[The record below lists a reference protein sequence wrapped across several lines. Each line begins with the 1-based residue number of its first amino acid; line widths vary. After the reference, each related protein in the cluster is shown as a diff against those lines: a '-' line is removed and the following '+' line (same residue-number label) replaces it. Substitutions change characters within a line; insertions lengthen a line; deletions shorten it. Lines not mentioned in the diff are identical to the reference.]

1 MAIPKDVNARL
12 YYRVAHQ
19 RLQDGKLILDRL
31 GRAPAAIYLT
41 GYAVECIAKALLLS
55 STSANERAGMLQLFR
70 GGRGHDFAWLRA
82 RLAERGCTMP
92 GNIAR
97 DWAYVSSWSVDLR
110 YQPGPGDLDEAVQFV
125 KVARVIVDW
134 TDGKM

>member
-1 MAIPKDVNARL
+1 MGMPTDVNARL

-19 RLQDGKLILDRL
+19 RLQDGRLILDRL

-41 GYAVECIAKALLLS
+41 GYAVECIAKALLVS
-55 STSANERAGMLQLFR
+55 ITPAKEREALIQSFR
-70 GGRGHDFAWLRA
+70 GGRGHDLTWIRA
-82 RLAERGCTMP
+82 RLAERGCDLP
-92 GNIAR
+92 RNIAR

-110 YQPGPGDLDEAVQFV
+110 YQPGPGDLEEAVQFV

-134 TDGKM
+134 ADRRM